1 MYIKKYWGNF
11 SGGSDDSLNLV
22 AFLEDQKKEEIPLGE
37 IFAKIGL
44 DKQNWD
50 FRQTVEYLEFTHSNG
65 VEMDFH
71 FAIDVVTD
79 LAAILLE
86 CSVSG
91 SVDLHD
97 LDEYNTPFRRIR
109 ITATPEEHDA
119 MDCVLAD
126 FAQNPLE
133 YDLSEMMDEE
143 AIQEMARDV
152 EALRKDL
159 YEATGRN
166 RDYHVKAENVKNLL
180 PGWEGADGC
189 IATNRITVEG
199 CKVGYCY
206 RETPD
211 GGWDSGWRFTAGDES
226 DEYMDDPNNAGLYK
240 LNTICN
246 DDPDIIPLLNTP
258 APCAFERDENGV
270 FQPIERPE
278 PENEEEPDM
287 DILQQCQKWHEED
300 KHQKIVDALEAIPAQ
315 ERTPDIDMELA
326 RAYNNLADPSEPEGR
341 KLLHRALEL
350 MQSHEEELGET
361 YSWNFRMGYANY
373 YLDQEG
379 RALRYF
385 EKALELHPGDDPKL
399 NTKQDIEELIDW
411 CRKGISLPQFS
422 ECFRERTEDWWETF
436 AEMEAQLRRM
446 MDEDKEHTHGAEIV
460 AQMEGA
466 LNLVFD
472 EISFE
477 MGFNGEKHELILTPD
492 GDKVKLFELVYF
504 QKHAPK
510 EVLEHWNIL
519 VGRQPIQN
527 IGLRTDDGWEISGED
542 VQIWLEEQGENSFA
556 ISAYCEKLL
565 PMLREA
571 EGRVWWMLT
580 TFTDQVL
587 GEIPHM
593 RYIDSFDVLE
603 EPKAESS
610 MLMSQLPDALKER
623 GLELSTDPEAYLES
637 YLGYEMKPNKDL
649 DADWRLDVM
658 AGSTCCVPLINSY
671 LNADNDFM
679 DVLHADGAVAGF
691 FCYPLDT
698 LREEEGS
705 QKIFDFR
712 DKLEEVFAT
721 GDGPEVL
728 TLTGGATGLFC
739 GYVDFI
745 AWDIRTALQMA
756 KKFFEDSDI
765 PWATFHTFRRDAGT
779 VNLKTPSEEEPD
791 DEDQVPELDE
801 TLTGMDYIP
810 YTQQNAEAFFAQ
822 LEQWNDE
829 DEYTRCIQAL
839 NTIPEELRNYRT
851 AYALARALENYA
863 IIGDHDEGTPNYK
876 GDKALMRA
884 IEVLE
889 SVREEGRNKA
899 EWNMRMA
906 YGYQYLYGQEE
917 KAIPYAQR
925 WAELDPEDENAPAVI
940 RECKAEIRKRQR
952 SRNKKAKFVPGDTP
966 FEGFDLTNFWD
977 DNWYALKEYVSE
989 PPSDELIASV
999 EEELG
1004 YKLPAAYIWLM
1015 KQHNGGIPVN
1025 TCYPCDEPTCWAE
1038 DHVAITGI
1046 FGIGREKIYSLCGEL
1061 GSQFMIDEWEYPAI
1075 GVAICDCPSAGH
1087 DMIFLDYRACGPQGE
1102 PAVVHVD
1109 QENDYKITH
1118 LADSF
1123 EEFIRGL
1130 EHESL
1135 YDLDEDAEDLDEED
1149 DADGEES
1156 DHKGS
1161 FAGSVLLSKAEW
1173 DKEQFIRD
1181 LREEWGIVDEEPD
1194 EGDENDEY
1202 SSDAVVMRVGG
1213 MMLIVTLFHG
1223 HIPDNEAE
1231 INAENNYMWPEA
1243 VEVAKAHKAHIV
1255 VAVLGEEEKLLER
1268 GKLFTKAM
1276 AVCCKQKYATGVY
1289 TSGVVFEPRFY
1300 EGFADMLKEDELPIF
1315 NWIWF
1320 GLYRSEGGLNGYT
1333 YGMDVFGKDEMEV
1346 LNANAEPGDLR
1357 DFLASLASY
1366 VLACDVTLKDGETI
1380 GFSADDKHT
1389 ITRSPGI
1396 SLPEEQMTLKI
1407 SYEPSEGGPDADG
1420 EDGPD
1425 GEGPQDE
1432 DPGEPEVY
1440 TEEEMEAVEGYI
1452 EKYFGEVENV
1462 FHELVSPDIHV
1473 DICVVP
1479 PAEERDYYTLVTM
1492 GMGAHRMNVPE
1503 ELAEYKLERAEL
1515 AIALPADW
1523 KLDQESMQDE
1533 RWYWPIRLLKVL
1545 ARLPIASDTWLGFG
1559 HTMDNEEDFAK
1570 NTELCA
1576 ALLTGPQGT
1585 EDGSEVCTLPGGEEV
1600 NFYQVIPLYRDELEY
1615 KMEQDADALLNKM
1628 RGISFVVNPTRQ
1640 DAITRGALAK
1650 ESFDGDMDNA
1660 AWHLETIREKHL
1672 PVDEINAYNHMAI
1685 YLRWCIEHD
1694 LMSVEF
1700 IERYN
1705 EQYQAFLADIR
1716 RADLRSFIR
1725 DSLKGQL
1732 FGALFNEVGSAF
1744 AGYYYGVSDSP
1755 YFPSDI
1761 DDYALR
1767 FFGPERYHSDE
1778 FQDEAYLFIPFDED
1792 YYQAMAK
1799 VIEERFANWQ
1809 GQDFDEDT
1817 LEPSE
1822 LAEALME
1829 YLDCEC
1835 TYFPS
1840 MADDD
1845 PIMSA
1850 YSYARR
1856 LGVREDFIPVLI
1868 KADDE
1873 TLLECLVMN
1882 ADPEHDADCYEFDL
1896 KTVEAYRKKMLSA
1909 PIKDGKAVL
1918 EGLTGQRR
1926 EEAEDDDMDWEG
1938 EVLGE
1943 MEGGYDNDRL
1953 SCYWGSDSHMTYP
1966 LILAKIPVKNPWE
1979 IFAYLPFGNW
1989 NECPDTPDLMAVA
2002 KYWFEQ
2008 YGAVPAAMSH
2018 DELEFLLPDPVSKEK
2033 AMEVATE
2040 QYGFC
2045 SDIVDQEQD
2054 DPTVGNLADVL
2065 WQSTVWYFWWD

>member
-1 MYIKKYWGNF
+1 MGVWGIKALERDEGLDVLDILKNEYVPEHPVMDLGEMIELMKEEVMLGSDFSQIDFLFDNTAMALAELYFQWKDNSKLDYDHEEAIWDKVTGFTASKEALAFLLRQLTDIKNEVPDEDGIREIVDLWKNEDSGEIAPAWLEHLNQLIDRLDSEQEARQMYIKKYWGNF
-11 SGGSDDSLNLV
+11 IGGSDDSLNLV
-22 AFLEDQKKEEIPLGE
+22 AFLEDQKKEEIPLSE

-44 DKQNWD
+44 DKQSWD
-50 FRQTVEYLEFTHSNG
+50 FRQTVEYLEFTHSDG

-91 SVDLHD
+91 SVNLQD
-97 LDEYNTPFRRIR
+97 LDEYNTPARRIR

-119 MDCVLAD
+119 MNKALAD
-126 FAQNPLE
+126 FVHAPLE
-133 YDLSEMMDEE
+133 YDLSEMMDNEE
-143 AIQEMARDV
+143 IQEMARDV
-152 EALRKDL
+152 EALRKEL
-159 YEATGRN
+159 YEAAGRN
-166 RDYHVKAENVKNLL
+166 RDYYVKAEDMKNLL
-180 PGWEGADGC
+180 PDWEGADGC

-199 CKVGYCY
+199 YKVGYCY
-206 RETPD
+206 RENPD

-226 DEYMDDPNNAGLYK
+226 EAYMDDPNNAGIYK

-246 DDPDIIPLLNTP
+246 DDPDIISLLNTP

-270 FQPIERPE
+270 FQQIKDWKPDED
-278 PENEEEPDM
+278 EEDPDM
-287 DILQQCQKWHEED
+287 DILKQCQKWHEES
-300 KHQKIVDALEAIPAQ
+300 KQHKIIDALEAIPAE
-315 ERTPDIDMELA
+315 ERTPEMDSELA
-326 RAYNNLADPSEPEGR
+326 RAYNNLADPHKPTCKEML
-341 KLLHRALEL
+341 KKALALLKP
-350 MQSHEEELGET
+350 HEEYFEDD
-361 YSWNFRMGYANY
+361 YYWNFRMGYSY
-373 YLDQEG
+373 FYLDQEG

-385 EKALELHPGDDPKL
+385 EKALEVRPGDDD
-399 NTKQDIEELIDW
+399 TKEFIDR
-411 CRKGISLPQFS
+411 CKQGISLPQFW
-422 ECFRERTEDWWETF
+422 ECFRDRTENWWETF
-436 AEMEAQLRRM
+436 AEMEAELRQM
-446 MDEDKEHTHGAEIV
+446 MDDDKDHTRGAELV
-460 AQMEGA
+460 AQMEET
-466 LNLVFD
+466 LNLAFD

-477 MGFNGEKHELILTPD
+477 LGVGGEKHELILTPE

-519 VGRQPIQN
+519 VGRQPLQN
-527 IGLRTDDGWEISGED
+527 IGLRTENGWDISGDD

-565 PMLREA
+565 PMLRDE
-571 EGRVWWMLT
+571 EGRAWWMLT
-580 TFTDQVL
+580 TLTDQVL

-603 EPKAESS
+603 EPKAEPSF
-610 MLMSQLPDALKER
+610 LLSQLPDKLREQ

-637 YLGYEMKPNKDL
+637 YLGYKMEPKQDP

-658 AGSTCCVPLINSY
+658 AGSTCCVPLINGY

-679 DVLHADGAVAGF
+679 DDLHADGTVAGF

-698 LREEEGS
+698 LREEEGT

-712 DKLEEVFAT
+712 DKLEEVFT
-721 GDGPEVL
+721 TDEGSEVL
-728 TLTGGATGLFC
+728 TLTGGATGLYC

-745 AWDIRTALQMA
+745 AWDIREALNMA
-756 KKFFEDSDI
+756 KEFFEGTDI
-765 PWATFHTFRRDAGT
+765 PWAIFHTFRREAGS
-779 VNLKTPSEEEPD
+779 VPLKQQDDGPETKNQD
-791 DEDQVPELDE
+791 DELNE

-839 NTIPEELRNYRT
+839 NAIPENWRNYRT

-863 IIGDHDEGTPNYK
+863 IIGDHDEGTLKSK
-876 GDKALMRA
+876 GDKALLRA

-889 SVREEGRNKA
+889 SVREEGQDKA

-952 SRNKKAKFVPGDTP
+952 SRKKKAKFVPGDTP

-977 DNWYALKEYVSE
+977 DNWYALKEYVSD

-1025 TCYPCDEPTCWAE
+1025 TCYPCDEPTSWAD

-1046 FGIGREKIYSLCGEL
+1046 FGIGREKSCSLCGEL

-1087 DMIFLDYRACGPQGE
+1087 DMIFLDYRVCGPQGE

-1130 EHESL
+1130 EYESL
-1135 YDLDEDAEDLDEED
+1135 YDPDEDAEGLED
-1149 DADGEES
+1149 DADEEET

-1173 DKEQFIRD
+1173 DKEQLIRD

-1194 EGDENDEY
+1194 EGDEDVENSD
-1202 SSDAVVMRVGG
+1202 DAVVMRVGN

-1243 VEVAKAHKAHIV
+1243 IEVAKAHKAHIV

-1300 EGFADMLKEDELPIF
+1300 EGLADMIKEDELPIF
-1315 NWIWF
+1315 NWVWF

-1333 YGMDVFGKDEMEV
+1333 YGMDVFGKEEMEV
-1346 LNANAEPGDLR
+1346 LNTDAEPEELR

-1366 VLACDVTLKDGETI
+1366 VLACDVTLQDGETI

-1389 ITRSPGI
+1389 ITRSPGV

-1407 SYEPSEGGPDADG
+1407 GYEPIKG
-1420 EDGPD
+1420 
-1425 GEGPQDE
+1425 
-1432 DPGEPEVY
+1432 DPKDDDDSIGMDDVSYHIESI
-1440 TEEEMEAVEGYI
+1440 EEKE
-1452 EKYFGEVENV
+1452 
-1462 FHELVSPDIHV
+1462 
-1473 DICVVP
+1473 
-1479 PAEERDYYTLVTM
+1479 
-1492 GMGAHRMNVPE
+1492 
-1503 ELAEYKLERAEL
+1503 
-1515 AIALPADW
+1515 
-1523 KLDQESMQDE
+1523 
-1533 RWYWPIRLLKVL
+1533 
-1545 ARLPIASDTWLGFG
+1545 LPID
-1559 HTMDNEEDFAK
+1559 
-1570 NTELCA
+1570 
-1576 ALLTGPQGT
+1576 P
-1585 EDGSEVCTLPGGEEV
+1585 
-1600 NFYQVIPLYRDELEY
+1600 
-1615 KMEQDADALLNKM
+1615 
-1628 RGISFVVNPTRQ
+1628 
-1640 DAITRGALAK
+1640 
-1650 ESFDGDMDNA
+1650 
-1660 AWHLETIREKHL
+1660 
-1672 PVDEINAYNHMAI
+1672 INAYNHMAI
-1685 YLRWCIEHD
+1685 YLRWCMEHD
-1694 LMSVEF
+1694 LMGGK
-1700 IERYN
+1700 
-1705 EQYQAFLADIR
+1705 FLAEHGEVVNQVKADPGNT
-1716 RADLRSFIR
+1716 DLRTFIR
-1725 DSLKGQL
+1725 EEL
-1732 FGALFNEVGSAF
+1732 FGCLFSALFNQKGRAF
-1744 AGYYYGVSDSP
+1744 AHYYYGENDAP
-1755 YFPSDI
+1755 YYPADI
-1761 DDYALR
+1761 DDYALKY
-1767 FFGPERYHSDE
+1767 FGPSRYHSNE
-1778 FQDEAYLFIPFDED
+1778 FQQEAYLFIPFDEK
-1792 YYQAMAK
+1792 YYQAMAQ

-1822 LAEALME
+1822 VAQAIME

-1868 KADDE
+1868 KPDE

-1882 ADPEHDADCYEFDL
+1882 ADPENDADCYEFNP
-1896 KTVEAYRKKMLSA
+1896 KAVEEYRKKVLSA
-1909 PIKDGKAVL
+1909 PIKDGKAIL
-1918 EGLTGQRR
+1918 EELTGQRK
-1926 EEAEDDDMDWEG
+1926 EEAEDDDMDWEE

-1943 MEGGYDNDRL
+1943 MEGGEPNDRFAN
-1953 SCYWGSDSHMTYP
+1953 YWNDDTGMTYP

-2008 YGAVPAAMSH
+2008 HGAIPAAMSH
-2018 DELEFLLPDPVSKEK
+2018 DELEFELPTPISKER
-2033 AMEVATE
+2033 AMEVAVE

-2045 SDIVDQEQD
+2045 PDLDQNED
-2054 DPTVGNLADVL
+2054 GSIGSLADVL

>member
-1 MYIKKYWGNF
+1 MYIDKYWGNF
-11 SGGSDDSLNLV
+11 IGGSDDSLNLV
-22 AFLEDQKKEEIPLGE
+22 AFLEDQKKEEIPLSE

-44 DKQNWD
+44 GKQNWD

-91 SVDLHD
+91 SVNLQD
-97 LDEYNTPFRRIR
+97 LDEYNTPTRRIR

-119 MDCVLAD
+119 MNKSLAD

-133 YDLSEMMDEE
+133 YDISEMMGEDEITDM
-143 AIQEMARDV
+143 AYQVEM
-152 EALRKDL
+152 LRKEL
-159 YEATGRN
+159 YEASGRN
-166 RDYHVKAENVKNLL
+166 RNYHVKVEDVKHLL
-180 PGWEGADGC
+180 PDWAGADGC

-206 RETPD
+206 REEPD
-211 GGWDSGWRFTAGDES
+211 GGWDSGWCFTAGDES
-226 DEYMDDPNNAGLYK
+226 EAYMDDPNNAGIYK

-246 DDPDIIPLLNTP
+246 DDPDIIPLLHTP
-258 APCAFERDENGV
+258 APCTFERDENGV
-270 FQPIERPE
+270 FQQIKDWKPDED
-278 PENEEEPDM
+278 EEDPDM
-287 DILQQCQKWHEED
+287 DILKQCQKWHEED
-300 KHQKIVDALEAIPAQ
+300 KHRKIIDALEAIPTE
-315 ERTPDIDMELA
+315 ERTLEVDMELA
-326 RAYNNLADPSEPEGR
+326 RAYNNLGNPGNPEGR

-350 MQSHEEELGET
+350 MKSHEEELGDT
-361 YSWNFRMGYANY
+361 YSWNFRMGYAYY

-399 NTKQDIEELIDW
+399 NTQQDIEELIDW
-411 CRKGISLPQFS
+411 CKKGISLPQFS
-422 ECFRERTEDWWETF
+422 ECFRERTENWWETF
-436 AEMEAQLRRM
+436 AEMEGSMRQM
-446 MDEDKEHTHGAEIV
+446 MDEDKNHTRGAEIV
-460 AQMEGA
+460 AQMEET

-477 MGFNGEKHELILTPD
+477 LGVGGEKHELVLTPE
-492 GDKVKLFELVYF
+492 GDKVKLFELIYF

-519 VGRQPIQN
+519 VGRQPSRN
-527 IGLRTDDGWEISGED
+527 IGLRTGDGWDISGED

-556 ISAYCEKLL
+556 ISVYCEKLL
-565 PMLREA
+565 PMLWEE
-571 EGRVWWMLT
+571 EGRAWWMLT
-580 TFTDQVL
+580 TLTDQVL

-593 RYIDSFDVLE
+593 RYIDSFDVLV
-603 EPKAESS
+603 EPKAEPSI
-610 MLMSQLPDALKER
+610 LMSQLPDALKER
-623 GLELSTDPEAYLES
+623 GLELSTDPAAYLDS
-637 YLGYEMKPNKDL
+637 YLGYEMKPNEDP

-658 AGSTCCVPLINSY
+658 AGSTCCVPLINGY

-679 DVLHADGAVAGF
+679 DDLHADGAVAGF

-712 DKLEEVFAT
+712 DKLEEVFTT

-728 TLTGGATGLFC
+728 TLIGGATGLYC

-745 AWDIRTALQMA
+745 AWDIREALNMA
-756 KKFFEDSDI
+756 KEFFEGMDI
-765 PWATFHTFRRDAGT
+765 PWAVFHTFRREAGS
-779 VNLKTPSEEEPD
+779 VPLKQQD
-791 DEDQVPELDE
+791 DEPETENQDDELDE
-801 TLTGMDYIP
+801 TLTGIDYIP
-810 YTQQNAEAFFAQ
+810 YTPENAEEFFAQ
-822 LEQWNDE
+822 LEQWNDD

-839 NTIPEELRNYRT
+839 NAIPKDWWNYRIS
-851 AYALARALENYA
+851 YALARALENYA

-876 GDKALMRA
+876 KDKALLRA

-889 SVREEGRNKA
+889 SVREEGEDKA

-906 YGYQYLYGQEE
+906 YGYQYLHSQEQ
-917 KAIPYAQR
+917 KAIPYARR

-940 RECKAEIRKRQR
+940 RECKAEIRKRQH
-952 SRNKKAKFVPGDTP
+952 SRNKKEKFVPGDTP
-966 FEGFDLTNFWD
+966 FEDFDLTNFWD
-977 DNWYALKEYVSE
+977 DNWYALKEYISE

-1004 YKLPAAYIWLM
+1004 YKLPASYIWLM

-1025 TCYPCDEPTCWAE
+1025 TCYPCDEPTSWAE

-1046 FGIGREKIYSLCGEL
+1046 FGIGREKSYSLCGEL

-1109 QENDYKITH
+1109 QENDYQITH

-1123 EEFIRGL
+1123 EEFIRRL

-1135 YDLDEDAEDLDEED
+1135 YAPDEETGDLDEED
-1149 DADGEES
+1149 DADEEET
-1156 DHKGS
+1156 DRKGS

-1173 DKEQFIRD
+1173 DKEQLIRD

-1194 EGDENDEY
+1194 EGDEDDEN
-1202 SSDAVVMRVGG
+1202 SDDAVVMRVGG

-1243 VEVAKAHKAHIV
+1243 VEVAKEHKANIM

-1276 AVCCKQKYATGVY
+1276 AVCCKQKFVTGVF

-1300 EGFADMLKEDELPIF
+1300 EGFANMMKEDELPIF

-1320 GLYRSEGGLNGYT
+1320 GLYRNEEGLNGYT
-1333 YGMDVFGKDEMEV
+1333 YGMDVFGKEEMEV
-1346 LNANAEPGDLR
+1346 LNADTEPEELR

-1389 ITRSPGI
+1389 ITRSAGV

-1407 SYEPSEGGPDADG
+1407 GWEPLDSEPDDSS
-1420 EDGPD
+1420 DD
-1425 GEGPQDE
+1425 D
-1432 DPGEPEVY
+1432 
-1440 TEEEMEAVEGYI
+1440 
-1452 EKYFGEVENV
+1452 
-1462 FHELVSPDIHV
+1462 
-1473 DICVVP
+1473 CVV
-1479 PAEERDYYTLVTM
+1479 E
-1492 GMGAHRMNVPE
+1492 
-1503 ELAEYKLERAEL
+1503 
-1515 AIALPADW
+1515 
-1523 KLDQESMQDE
+1523 
-1533 RWYWPIRLLKVL
+1533 
-1545 ARLPIASDTWLGFG
+1545 
-1559 HTMDNEEDFAK
+1559 MD
-1570 NTELCA
+1570 
-1576 ALLTGPQGT
+1576 
-1585 EDGSEVCTLPGGEEV
+1585 
-1600 NFYQVIPLYRDELEY
+1600 
-1615 KMEQDADALLNKM
+1615 DAN
-1628 RGISFVVNPTRQ
+1628 
-1640 DAITRGALAK
+1640 
-1650 ESFDGDMDNA
+1650 
-1660 AWHLETIREKHL
+1660 WHLETIEEKAF
-1672 PVDEINAYNHMAI
+1672 PVDEINAYSHMAI
-1685 YLRWCIEHD
+1685 YLRWCMEHE
-1694 LMSVEF
+1694 LMGE
-1700 IERYN
+1700 E
-1705 EQYQAFLADIR
+1705 FLAEYGEVAEKVK
-1716 RADLRSFIR
+1716 ADPASVGLREFIR
-1725 DSLKGQL
+1725 DELDGQL
-1732 FGALFNEVGSAF
+1732 VGPMFNKIGRAF
-1744 AGYYYGVSDSP
+1744 ASYYYGEPDSP

-1761 DDYALR
+1761 DNYAISVI
-1767 FFGPERYHSDE
+1767 GQERNYSDE
-1778 FQDEAYLFIPFDED
+1778 IQDEAYLFIPFDED
-1792 YYQAMAK
+1792 YYQAMTE
-1799 VIEERFANWQ
+1799 VIGERFTNWQ

-1822 LAEALME
+1822 LVGALME

-1840 MADDD
+1840 MKDDD
-1845 PIMSA
+1845 PIMAA
-1850 YSYARR
+1850 YSYAKRDS
-1856 LGVREDFIPVLI
+1856 LHDGFVPILI
-1868 KADDE
+1868 RADDE

-1882 ADPEHDADCYEFDL
+1882 ADPEHDSDYYEFDL
-1896 KTVEAYRKKMLSA
+1896 NAVKKYRKKMMEA
-1909 PIKDGKAVL
+1909 PVKEGKAVL
-1918 EGLTGQRR
+1918 EELIGQRK
-1926 EEAEDDDMDWEG
+1926 EEAEDDEMDWKE
-1938 EVLGE
+1938 EVLGK
-1943 MEGGYDNDRL
+1943 MEGGYANCRFSSYWALDR
-1953 SCYWGSDSHMTYP
+1953 HMTYP
-1966 LILAKIPVKNPWE
+1966 LILAKVPVKSPWE

-1989 NECPDTPDLMAVA
+1989 NECPDTPELMAVA
-2002 KYWFEQ
+2002 KYWFDQ
-2008 YGAVPAAMSH
+2008 YGAIPAAMSH
-2018 DELEFLLPDPVSKEK
+2018 DELEFLLPTPVSREK

-2045 SDIVDQEQD
+2045 PDIVDQEQD

-2065 WQSTVWYFWWD
+2065 RQSTVWYFWWD

>member
-11 SGGSDDSLNLV
+11 IGGSDDSLNLV
-22 AFLEDQKKEEIPLGE
+22 AFLEDQKKEEIPLSE
-37 IFAKIGL
+37 IFTKIGL
-44 DKQNWD
+44 DKQNWG
-50 FRQTVEYLEFTHSNG
+50 FRQTVEYLEFTHSSG

-91 SVDLHD
+91 SVNLQD
-97 LDEYNTPFRRIR
+97 LDEYNTPSRRIR

-119 MDCVLAD
+119 MNKSLAD

-133 YDLSEMMDEE
+133 YDLSEMMDDEE
-143 AIQEMARDV
+143 IQEMARDV

-159 YEATGRN
+159 YEAAGRN
-166 RDYHVKAENVKNLL
+166 RDYHVKAEDVKSLL
-180 PGWEGADGC
+180 SDWKGADGC

-199 CKVGYCY
+199 RKVGYCY
-206 RETPD
+206 REEPD

-226 DEYMDDPNNAGLYK
+226 DEYMDDPNNAGIYK

-270 FQPIERPE
+270 FQQIKDWKPDED
-278 PENEEEPDM
+278 EEDPDM
-287 DILQQCQKWHEED
+287 DILKQCQKWHEED
-300 KHQKIVDALEAIPAQ
+300 KHQKIVDALEAIPTE
-315 ERTPDIDMELA
+315 ERTPEMDMELA
-326 RAYNNLADPSEPEGR
+326 RAYNNLADSSEPEGR
-341 KLLHRALEL
+341 KQLHRALEL
-350 MQSHEEELGET
+350 MQCHEEELGDT
-361 YSWNFRMGYANY
+361 YSWNFRMGYAYY

-385 EKALELHPGDDPKL
+385 EKALEQHPGDDPKL
-399 NTKQDIEELIDW
+399 NTRQDIEDLIDW
-411 CRKGISLPQFS
+411 CTKGISLPQFS
-422 ECFRERTEDWWETF
+422 ECFRERTENWWETF
-436 AEMEAQLRRM
+436 AEMEAELRQM
-446 MDEDKEHTHGAEIV
+446 MDEDKDHTRGAELV
-460 AQMEGA
+460 AQMQET

-477 MGFNGEKHELILTPD
+477 MGFNGKKHELILTPE

-519 VGRQPIQN
+519 VGRQPLQN
-527 IGLRTDDGWEISGED
+527 IGLRTEDGWEISGDD

-565 PMLREA
+565 PMLREE
-571 EGRVWWMLT
+571 EGRAWWMLT

-603 EPKAESS
+603 EPKAEPSF
-610 MLMSQLPDALKER
+610 LLSQLPDKLREQ

-637 YLGYEMKPNKDL
+637 YLGYKMEPKQDP

-658 AGSTCCVPLINSY
+658 AGSTCCVPLINGY

-679 DVLHADGAVAGF
+679 DDLHADGAVAGF

-712 DKLEEVFAT
+712 DKLEEVFT
-721 GDGPEVL
+721 TDEGSEVL
-728 TLTGGATGLFC
+728 TLTGGATGRYC

-745 AWDIRTALQMA
+745 AWDIQEALNMA
-756 KKFFEDSDI
+756 KEFFEGTDI
-765 PWATFHTFRRDAGT
+765 PWAIFHTFRREAGS
-779 VNLKTPSEEEPD
+779 VSLKQQD
-791 DEDQVPELDE
+791 DGTETENQDDELDE
-801 TLTGMDYIP
+801 ALTGMDYIP

-839 NTIPEELRNYRT
+839 NAIPENWRNYRT

-863 IIGDHDEGTPNYK
+863 IIGDHDEGTLKSK
-876 GDKALMRA
+876 GDKALLRA

-889 SVREEGRNKA
+889 SVREEGQDKA

-952 SRNKKAKFVPGDTP
+952 SRKKKAKFVPGDTP

-977 DNWYALKEYVSE
+977 DNWYALKEYVSD

-1046 FGIGREKIYSLCGEL
+1046 FGIGREKSCSLCGEL

-1087 DMIFLDYRACGPQGE
+1087 DMIFLDYRVCGPQGE

-1123 EEFIRGL
+1123 EEFVRGL

-1135 YDLDEDAEDLDEED
+1135 YDPDEDAEDLED
-1149 DADGEES
+1149 DADEEKT
-1156 DHKGS
+1156 DRKGS

-1173 DKEQFIRD
+1173 DKEQLIRN

-1194 EGDENDEY
+1194 EGDEDVENSD
-1202 SSDAVVMRVGG
+1202 DAVVMRVGN

-1243 VEVAKAHKAHIV
+1243 VEVAKAHKAHIM

-1300 EGFADMLKEDELPIF
+1300 EGLADMLKEDELPIF
-1315 NWIWF
+1315 NWVWF

-1333 YGMDVFGKDEMEV
+1333 YGMDVFGKEEMEV
-1346 LNANAEPGDLR
+1346 LNTDAEPEELR

-1366 VLACDVTLKDGETI
+1366 VLACDVTLQDGETI

-1389 ITRSPGI
+1389 ITRSPGV

-1407 SYEPSEGGPDADG
+1407 SYEPTEV
-1420 EDGPD
+1420 
-1425 GEGPQDE
+1425 
-1432 DPGEPEVY
+1432 EPETDDDSIGMDDVSY
-1440 TEEEMEAVEGYI
+1440 HIESIEEKE
-1452 EKYFGEVENV
+1452 
-1462 FHELVSPDIHV
+1462 
-1473 DICVVP
+1473 
-1479 PAEERDYYTLVTM
+1479 
-1492 GMGAHRMNVPE
+1492 
-1503 ELAEYKLERAEL
+1503 
-1515 AIALPADW
+1515 
-1523 KLDQESMQDE
+1523 
-1533 RWYWPIRLLKVL
+1533 
-1545 ARLPIASDTWLGFG
+1545 LPID
-1559 HTMDNEEDFAK
+1559 
-1570 NTELCA
+1570 
-1576 ALLTGPQGT
+1576 P
-1585 EDGSEVCTLPGGEEV
+1585 
-1600 NFYQVIPLYRDELEY
+1600 
-1615 KMEQDADALLNKM
+1615 
-1628 RGISFVVNPTRQ
+1628 
-1640 DAITRGALAK
+1640 
-1650 ESFDGDMDNA
+1650 
-1660 AWHLETIREKHL
+1660 
-1672 PVDEINAYNHMAI
+1672 INAYNHMAI
-1685 YLRWCIEHD
+1685 YLRWCMEHD
-1694 LMSVEF
+1694 LMGEK
-1700 IERYN
+1700 
-1705 EQYQAFLADIR
+1705 FLEEHGDVVNQVKADPGST
-1716 RADLRSFIR
+1716 DLRTFIR
-1725 DSLKGQL
+1725 EEL
-1732 FGALFNEVGSAF
+1732 FGCLFSALFNQKGRAF
-1744 AGYYYGVSDSP
+1744 AHYYYGENDAP
-1755 YFPSDI
+1755 YYPADI
-1761 DDYALR
+1761 DDYALKY
-1767 FFGPERYHSDE
+1767 FGPSRYHSNE
-1778 FQDEAYLFIPFDED
+1778 FQQETYLFIPFDEK

-1799 VIEERFANWQ
+1799 VIEKRFVNWQ

-1822 LAEALME
+1822 VAQAIME

-1868 KADDE
+1868 KPDE

-1882 ADPEHDADCYEFDL
+1882 ADPENDADCYEFNP
-1896 KTVEAYRKKMLSA
+1896 KAVEEYRKKMLSA
-1909 PIKDGKAVL
+1909 PVKDGKAVL
-1918 EGLTGQRR
+1918 EELTGQRK
-1926 EEAEDDDMDWEG
+1926 EEAEEDDMDWEEEIIG
-1938 EVLGE
+1938 EID
-1943 MEGGYDNDRL
+1943 GGINNDRFA
-1953 SCYWGSDSHMTYP
+1953 SYWDSDTNMTVP

-1989 NECPDTPDLMAVA
+1989 NECPDTLELMAVA

-2008 YGAVPAAMSH
+2008 YDAVPAAMSH
-2018 DELEFLLPDPVSKEK
+2018 DELEFLLPAPVPKEK
-2033 AMEVATE
+2033 AIDVAVE

-2045 SDIVDQEQD
+2045 PDLDQNASIG
-2054 DPTVGNLADVL
+2054 TLADTIH
-2065 WQSTVWYFWWD
+2065 QSTVWYFWWD